1 MAKYTFS
8 HGKVGVEDGM
18 YVPIPRKN
26 RRLARTGVLV
36 VIPNRSH
43 AEEHSESTLSM
54 NKENAHEKH

>member
-8 HGKVGVEDGM
+8 HGKVGVEDGI

-36 VIPNRSH
+36 VIPKRSH
-43 AEEHSESTLSM
+43 AEVHSESTLSM
-54 NKENAHEKH
+54 DKENSHAEH